1 MDDKKKDLQTH
12 PDLGDVGKL
21 GEAGDL
27 GANAAGAER
36 PTTAP
41 AAPALTL
48 EPAKLSG
55 DKPAD
60 PKPPLVKALIDA
72 GFTVGESEKMAASA
86 IEEIAARKG
95 K

>member
-1 MDDKKKDLQTH
+1 MDDTKKDLQPH
-12 PDLGDVGKL
+12 PDLGDVGDL

-36 PTTAP
+36 PATAP

-48 EPAKLSG
+48 EPAKLPG
-55 DKPAD
+55 GPAD
-60 PKPPLVKALIDA
+60 PKPPLVAALIDT
-72 GFTVGESEKMAASA
+72 GFTADEAEKMAASA
-86 IEEIAARKG
+86 IEEIASRKG